1 MASIAAKK
9 EQRKSTFKSALS
21 HDDARR
27 RREETSI
34 QVRKSKKEE
43 LLNSKRRMV
52 NAGSFVAPD
61 NTEYQSQR
69 SEQTKKRLA
78 QLPQYVTDVM
88 SDDLSSQLR
97 GTTQFRKLLSIEH
110 NPPIQEVI
118 STGVVLRFIQFLVS
132 DNSALQ
138 FEAAWVLTNI
148 ASGSSEH
155 TKVVIE
161 SGAVPIF
168 VQLLSSSND
177 DVREQAVWAL
187 GNIAG
192 DSIECRDYVISCGIV
207 PPLLTLLTQCQ
218 QLNMLRNATWTL
230 SNLCRGKPLPEFEYL
245 APSIPVLAQL
255 IMTNDL
261 EVVNDACW
269 ALSYLSDGPNDRIQ
283 LILDTNITPR
293 LVDLLGYDS
302 TTVQVPALRVI
313 GNIVTGDDHQTQA
326 VINAGALT
334 HLSSLLRS
342 SKKGIRKETCWTI
355 SNIMAG
361 TRDQITAV
369 IMANLIPDLV
379 YLLTHGE
386 FDIRKE
392 IAWAFSNASSSGT
405 REHIKFFVDQGCIPP
420 LCELLQVND
429 TKINE
434 VALDA
439 LANILKIGE
448 EELTHS
454 QLDQNPYAVIIMEVG
469 GIPKLET
476 LQNLKPGKI
485 SHKANQIMS
494 TYFETEEDNDGDEL
508 QPSTVGG
515 QFSFGAPSSNA
526 GATFNFG
533 GKMF

>member
-1 MASIAAKK
+1 MASIIAKK
-9 EQRKSTFKSALS
+9 EQRKSAFKSALS

-43 LLNSKRRMV
+43 LLNTKRRMV
-52 NAGSFVAPD
+52 NAGSFVSPD
-61 NTEYQSQR
+61 SAEYQSQR

-88 SDDLSSQLR
+88 SDDFTSQLR

-118 STGVVLRFIQFLVS
+118 NTGVLTRFIQFLVS
-132 DNSALQ
+132 DNPALQ

-148 ASGSSEH
+148 ASGSSAH
-155 TKVVIE
+155 TRVVIE

-192 DSIECRDYVISCGIV
+192 DSIEFRDYVISCGIV
-207 PPLLTLLTQCQ
+207 PPLLVLLTQCQ

-230 SNLCRGKPLPEFEYL
+230 SNLCRGKPLPIFEHL
-245 APSIPVLAQL
+245 APCIPVLAQL
-255 IMTNDL
+255 IMTNDP

-283 LILDTNITPR
+283 LILNTNIIPR
-293 LVDLLGYDS
+293 LVELLADS
-302 TTVQVPALRVI
+302 VTAQVPALRVI
-313 GNIVTGDDHQTQA
+313 GNIVTGDDSQTQA
-326 VINAGALT
+326 IISAGALS

-342 SKKGIRKETCWTI
+342 PKKGIRKETCWTV

-361 TRDQITAV
+361 TRDQITAI

-379 YLLTHGE
+379 YLLSHSE

-392 IAWAFSNASSSGT
+392 IAWAFANASSSGT
-405 REHIKFFVDQGCIPP
+405 REQIKFFVEQGCIPP
-420 LCELLQVND
+420 LCELLVIND
-429 TKINE
+429 TKIIE

-448 EELTHS
+448 EEVVYS
-454 QLDQNPYAVIIMEVG
+454 QLEQNPYAVAIMEFD
-469 GIPKLET
+469 GISKLEA
-476 LQNLKPGKI
+476 LQEHKDGRI
-485 SHKANQIMS
+485 SKKANLIIS
-494 TYFETEEDNDGDEL
+494 TYFETEEDDGDEL
-508 QPSTVGG
+508 EPTVGG
-515 QFSFGAPSSNA
+515 QFSFGVPSSNA
-526 GATFNFG
+526 EATFNFG